1 MPAVNSKVVQADYN
15 NIRNKI
21 VTVLGNGSGN
31 SGYGQQDRIVSTAVA
46 EGQKV
51 TINEWANLRLDI
63 INAYKHINGSN
74 PVTAVVAEG
83 NTIRYTSSFTPDTG
97 TLDAPQNQYDVWAN
111 DITNT
116 RFTVAGGESGTTA
129 AVSASRTGSWIT
141 QSSCTITFS
150 FPTANEARY
159 FFNSGGQIRISSSR
173 SGGVTSN
180 QNTAWT
186 TLLSS
191 AGTQGFGG
199 GNPGTGTSPS
209 NGLNWYRVTD
219 AFQTYYTATS
229 SSPYGSNNWQ
239 LQSRCTGGV
248 TNNSTG
254 TALSGEIR
262 VLWND
267 GYVDPAT
274 SPHSPSTI
282 PPVDFVN
289 GTLTVSAS
297 VLFATGIM
305 VPSSAI
311 FTVTNPTV
319 TVGAVTGS

>member
-97 TLDAPQNQYDVWAN
+97 TLDVPQNQYDAWAN

-180 QNTAWT
+180 QNTAWAS
-186 TLLSS
+186 LLSN

-274 SPHSPSTI
+274 GPHSPSTI
-282 PPVDFVN
+282 PPEDFVN

-305 VPSSAI
+305 VPSSTI

-319 TVGAVTGS
+319 AVGVVTGS